1 MPTCTSGSSLLG
13 TGKTCLWWLNQV
25 MFPVAALLAAEPAS
39 MHADSVLVSI
49 NPAAFSRASHEFKAC
64 QLDMRLHLQSL
75 NDLVCPAC
83 SDGLA
88 AVHVDGNMKLYN
100 WDRDREPWRKPH
112 YTEFYQQEQT
122 VKCTFDA
129 LDLATHNQVG
139 AHCTSLRTDAA
150 ACTAQLSIPA
160 VCTAHRTSFYE

>member
-1 MPTCTSGSSLLG
+1 VL
-13 TGKTCLWWLNQV
+13 
-25 MFPVAALLAAEPAS
+25 ALQARRA
-39 MHADSVLVSI
+39 I

-100 WDRDREPWRKPH
+100 WDRNREPWRKPH
-112 YTEFYQQEQT
+112 YTKFFLQEQA
-122 VKCTFDA
+122 VKCTLDA

-139 AHCTSLRTDAA
+139 AHCSSLWTDAA
-150 ACTAQLSIPA
+150 ACTAHHTCCLHNSSYFMLRVLQQCCRS
-160 VCTAHRTSFYE
+160 AHPDHAIKCF